1 LHLKKEWYL
10 GIRLLKNLNFLVLTV
25 HGKFMVPSSGLV
37 LGKILPQWTF
47 FGKNRNEKLFFKFS
61 RHYISEIAFFKMAGV
76 Y

>member
-1 LHLKKEWYL
+1 
-10 GIRLLKNLNFLVLTV
+10 
-25 HGKFMVPSSGLV
+25 MVPSSGLV